1 MAVRPEAASAT
12 QHILH
17 YDNFPPVY
25 TKIQLPENSH
35 FYRGY
40 DATHA
45 AVSERPAYYAHRA
58 DIANGHGAQTDAHRV
73 GLFRTTRPLQ
83 LYDLRYIAALLREHI
98 RQRNAARDRNGAANA
113 GIHAASLAL
122 GLCSFHAQLALF
134 RARYS
139 DALEAPEF
147 AERLAAMERYAR
159 DPPANGNPV
168 ELEGVRIAEGANDAE
183 LIALLSDL
191 FGDDVDGYISPQLS
205 SPYHAAEGGYLNA
218 ELVIFNPLRSG
229 IAEVPLGD
237 AETAEA
243 LRDLRHYPIL
253 ALLAS
258 RPGEYHMECYAYA
271 EVRVP
276 EPKGHELGAAAARR
290 GPEHASVV
298 FDEGGPRYKAIRA
311 RAAEIAD
318 AWKHS
323 SGLYWQKA
331 GYAHPNPIFRCS
343 PWNLGPDG
351 SLMGLKESPAALP
364 EDKKDI
370 KRSAWEL

>member
-1 MAVRPEAASAT
+1 MLPPSDHTCPILGAARRPRGAAT
-12 QHILH
+12 PPHVLH
-17 YDNFPPVY
+17 YDAFHAVY
-25 TKIQLPENSH
+25 AKIQLPENSH

-40 DATHA
+40 DATRA
-45 AVSERPAYYAHRA
+45 AVSERPAYYAYSA
-58 DIANGHGAQTDAHRV
+58 DIANGHGAPSDAHRV

-122 GLCSFHAQLALF
+122 GLCSFRAQLALF

-139 DALEAPEF
+139 ESLDAPEF

-159 DPPANGNPV
+159 DPPANANPV
-168 ELEGVRIAEGANDAE
+168 ELEGVRISEAANDAE
-183 LIALLSDL
+183 LVALLSDL
-191 FGDDVDGYISPQLS
+191 FGDEVDGYIAPQLS

-258 RPGEYHMECYAYA
+258 RPGEYHMQCYAYA

-276 EPKGHELGAAAARR
+276 EPKRR
-290 GPEHASVV
+290 APGPEHASAV
-298 FDEGGPRYKAIRA
+298 FDEGGPRYEAIRA
-311 RAAEIAD
+311 RATEIAD

-323 SGLYWQKA
+323 SGLHWQNA
-331 GYAHPNPIFRCS
+331 GYAHPKPIFRFS

-351 SLMGLKESPAALP
+351 TLQDLKAPREA
-364 EDKKDI
+364 
-370 KRSAWEL
+370 